1 MIPIHPFTPQSISAV
16 AVEVQVLDA
25 DHCLHE
31 LPPHGHAFFELM
43 LITAGRGVH
52 RVDGRAFEA
61 VPGTLFVL
69 APGATHD
76 GRELAS
82 ARGWLALFDGDAV
95 GGEERGGVAH
105 EAGAPSRERWP
116 SSRWRATSGPIR
128 LADEAFRRIAN
139 GFERIDRELAE
150 RGPDYP
156 AAVRAALHLLLVDV
170 GRCVGPAR
178 PTRAAQASPA
188 QRDAVRRI
196 FADIDRHFASA
207 SSLSMASRRL
217 GMNAAYL
224 TTLLRRTTGRTYGA
238 WTIER
243 RMSEARK
250 LLTGTRMRVADVADR
265 VGYAEVESFAR
276 RFRVHHG
283 VTPSSWRREAESA
296 DREIA
301 DSER

>member
-1 MIPIHPFTPQSISAV
+1 M
-16 AVEVQVLDA
+16 LDA
-25 DHCLHE
+25 HHCLHE

-52 RVDGRAFEA
+52 RVDGRAFDVA
-61 VPGTLFVL
+61 RNTLFVL

-76 GRELAS
+76 CRELAS
-82 ARGWLALFDGDAV
+82 ARGWVVLFDGDAV
-95 GGEERGGVAH
+95 GAGDDGAFAASAGLSLKERSA
-105 EAGAPSRERWP
+105 
-116 SSRWRATSGPIR
+116 SRWTAVSGPIR
-128 LADEAFRRIAN
+128 LDDAAARRIAH
-139 GFERIDRELAE
+139 GFERIHRELAE
-150 RGPDYP
+150 RAPDYA

-170 GRCVGPAR
+170 GRCVDAQRPSPAE
-178 PTRAAQASPA
+178 PASAAQ
-188 QRDAVRRI
+188 REAVRRI

-207 SSLSMASRRL
+207 SALSMAGRRL

-265 VGYAEVESFAR
+265 VGYAEAESFAR

-283 VTPSSWRREAESA
+283 VSPSSWRRRAQGS

-301 DSER
+301 DRE